1 MSAKYAFDLT
11 AEGRSRLIDWLHQ
24 HHRNPD
30 RIVSIE
36 EFVDEILQNANEGN
50 HPQCEIRA
58 MHSIDGGPR
67 IFHAWLE
74 EIKWRPMEDEE

>member
-58 MHSIDGGPR
+58 MYSIDGGPR